1 MLALLLAL
9 QALFTFKA
17 NAAFE
22 MPRNLTADDRKEVVR
37 ILGFGTASRILT
49 QPIPLGGREGFE
61 VGLASEFVPIDDLA
75 GLGSKTVSRGE
86 FNLISMS
93 FAKGL
98 PYNIDTVLHFTPLPQ
113 LEGATSYGGQV
124 RWGFLEFAKFP
135 ALLSLVLHGSG
146 TSFSSE
152 VLTAS
157 GKQFVNVLNT
167 RTTGY
172 DVICTVQMD
181 EGSLYFGGGTVRS
194 IGTFTGGASGVTTE
208 GASGDTRNAEVD
220 LTDFRTIF
228 GVGFR
233 LDQFFA
239 AVEVSRI
246 TQSTYGG
253 KIGFRF

>member
-9 QALFTFKA
+9 QAFFPRPAL
-17 NAAFE
+17 AAFE
-22 MPRNLTADDRKEVVR
+22 MPRNLSADDRQEVVR
-37 ILGFGTASRILT
+37 VLGFGTASRLLT

-61 VGLASEFVPIDDLA
+61 VGLASEFVPIDGLA

-86 FNLISMS
+86 FNLISLS
-93 FAKGL
+93 VAKGL

-113 LEGATSYGGQV
+113 LEGATSYGGQG
-124 RWGFLEFAKFP
+124 RWGFLEFSKFP
-135 ALLSLVLHGSG
+135 ALLSVVLHGSG

-152 VLTAS
+152 VVTGG
-157 GKQFVNVLNT
+157 GKRFVNVLNT

-172 DVICTVQMD
+172 DLICTVQMD
-181 EGSLYFGGGTVRS
+181 EGSLYFGGGSVRS
-194 IGTFTGGASGVTTE
+194 IGTFAGGPDGVTAE
-208 GASGDTRNAEVD
+208 GAAGDTGNAEAD
-220 LTDFRTIF
+220 RTEFRTVF

-246 TQSTYGG
+246 SQSTYGG

>member
-1 MLALLLAL
+1 MLALLLSL
-9 QALFTFKA
+9 QAFLTPA
-17 NAAFE
+17 QAAFE
-22 MPRNLTADDRKEVVR
+22 MPRNLDADDRKEVVR
-37 ILGFGTASRILT
+37 VLGFGTASRILT
-49 QPIPLGGREGFE
+49 QPIPLGGHEGFE
-61 VGLASEFVPIDDLA
+61 IGLASEFVPIDDLA

-93 FAKGL
+93 VAKGL

-113 LEGATSYGGQV
+113 LEGATSYGGQL

-135 ALLSLVLHGSG
+135 ALLSFVLHGSG

-152 VLTAS
+152 VLTGT

-172 DVICTVQMD
+172 DLICTVQMD
-181 EGSLYFGGGTVRS
+181 EGSLYFGGGNVRS
-194 IGTFTGGASGVTTE
+194 IGTFTGGTMGVTAE
-208 GASGDTRNAEVD
+208 GAGGDTRNTEVD
-220 LTDFRTIF
+220 ITEFRTIF

-246 TQSTYGG
+246 SQSTYGG